1 MMGGARQPSRYR
13 TPVVPR
19 DPLSAL
25 RTLRLLFEG
34 WMLTFGAALA
44 AQFVLPVAFGE
55 SFLFEDA
62 TRIMGGISLG
72 LGTAFTVLLTVTVL
86 RVLWRW

>member
-1 MMGGARQPSRYR
+1 MGGARQPSRYR

-34 WMLTFGAALA
+34 WMLTGQTEQHELAGLEGWEGAGVGTDAEDGAAVWL
-44 AQFVLPVAFGE
+44 FMPVGD
-55 SFLFEDA
+55 SSVVRL
-62 TRIMGGISLG
+62 IG
-72 LGTAFTVLLTVTVL
+72 LS
-86 RVLWRW
+86 